1 MDEAEATLMDNFD
14 SDEFSEEDH
23 KEKEESFS
31 NTKPVKDKEC
41 SKTEPL
47 QCQAEPHSD
56 EELINI

>member
-1 MDEAEATLMDNFD
+1 MDEAEATLMDNLD
-14 SDEFSEEDH
+14 SDEFSEEDQ

-31 NTKPVKDKEC
+31 NTKSVNKRKA
-41 SKTEPL
+41 SKMESL

>member
-14 SDEFSEEDH
+14 SDEFSGEDH

-31 NTKPVKDKEC
+31 NTKSVNEKEG
-41 SKTEPL
+41 SKVESL